1 MNRFAQKDRGDMIF
15 SKKIVNLLI
24 PFVFF
29 VTVPVLAVLIAS
41 SAIADQRL
49 SDELMISDVA
59 NETYLPSVAY
69 NWKHREYLVVWH
81 AKWVSGSRDIRAAR
95 ISEAGQI
102 LDTFTVYKD
111 LNKDSVQ
118 PSVDYDPVN
127 DRYLVAWIFD
137 YFGNGSDRDLYGRFI
152 PWDGPSASLNE
163 FAICSWT
170 THQWNPKV
178 AYGRA
183 VEEFLVVWMN
193 EYQAGTLPMYISG
206 RRIKAADGSFFSSGS
221 DFTISHGTEQRVN
234 PDVTYNQARN
244 EYLVVYD
251 NTADIFGMRLTGTV
265 IDNFGGEFRIAGWS
279 ATEIRPAVAACKGA
293 DQYLVTWQS
302 NQGTGNNA
310 IYARFISGGGTLGN
324 VYVIDDSTGQEQE
337 ADVACNLSGTEY
349 FITWET
355 EYAGGYYG
363 VWGRLVQPN
372 ETLKPAFSI
381 VHASWTLNRTNPA
394 AAGGRSSYMVA
405 WEHEYDGGASILQ
418 GIHGRL
424 VFRRAGFPPAVYE
437 LLLQ

>member
-1 MNRFAQKDRGDMIF
+1 MNRFAQKDSGDMFF
-15 SKKIVNLLI
+15 SKKIANLLM

-29 VTVPVLAVLIAS
+29 VSVPVLAVLIAS

-49 SDELMISDVA
+49 SDELIISDLH
-59 NETYLPSVAY
+59 NETYFPSVAY
-69 NWKHREYLVVWH
+69 NSKHREYLVVWH
-81 AKWVSGSRDIRAAR
+81 ATWAIGSRDIRAAR

-111 LNKDSVQ
+111 LNKDSAQ
-118 PSVDYDPVN
+118 PSVNYDPVS

-137 YFGNGSDRDLYGRFI
+137 YFGNGSDWDIYGRFI
-152 PWDGPSASLNE
+152 PWDGPSASLSG
-163 FAICSWT
+163 FPICSWSSK
-170 THQWNPKV
+170 QWTPKV

-193 EYQAGTLPMYISG
+193 ESQAGTEPMYISG
-206 RRIKAADGSFFSSGS
+206 RRIKAADGSFPGGDS
-221 DFTISHGTEQRVN
+221 DFTISHATEFRVH
-234 PDVTYNQARN
+234 PDVTYNLARN

-251 NTADIFGMRLTGTV
+251 NDADIFGMRLTGTV

-293 DQYLVTWQS
+293 DQYLVAWQS
-302 NQGTGNNA
+302 NQGTDNDA

-324 VYVIDDSTGQEQE
+324 VYMIDDTTGQERE
-337 ADVACNLSGTEY
+337 TDVACNLSGTEY
-349 FITWET
+349 FVTWQT

-372 ETLKPAFSI
+372 ETLKPAFGI
-381 VHASWTLNRTNPA
+381 VQPGLAANRTSPA
-394 AAGGRSSYMVA
+394 AAGGRNSYMVA
-405 WEHEYDGGASILQ
+405 WEHRYDGSSFFG

-424 VFRRAGFPPAVYE
+424 VFRRAGSPPAVYE